1 MCWSRLLAERGG
13 ESEYFS
19 FICWFQIFSLSL
31 SLAQTL
37 SQNGRV
43 HCNLFFRRVKHKI
56 SFWHQAQET
65 LTLLYQIVQD
75 WYFHHVNWKL
85 KIFKNF
91 LLRDDLC
98 SWWLCSWRMEMGN
111 ELSLP
116 FVVYNIVL
124 VFRVRQCTMDGHVK
138 LDGELPQMFKLWDPL
153 QDFLWHSITSITW
166 SFLRCHKLF

>member
-1 MCWSRLLAERGG
+1 MKFQALEQFYFYLPTPNSLSLLLNVLVTTFGG
-13 ESEYFS
+13 AWRR
-19 FICWFQIFSLSL
+19 IRIFLTYLLISDFLSL

-124 VFRVRQCTMDGHVK
+124 VFRVRPCTLVGHLK
-138 LDGELPQMFKLWDPL
+138 
-153 QDFLWHSITSITW
+153 
-166 SFLRCHKLF
+166 C